1 MQSLIGMCKV
11 QTCLALAPNI
21 KPYSYILAYKI
32 VGLQNGT
39 LYMELHVYR
48 RRGWDMPRTR
58 LIEVA
63 CDD

>member
-21 KPYSYILAYKI
+21 ILAYKI

-39 LYMELHVYR
+39 VYMELHVYR